1 MKFQLKDN
9 INFLK
14 KIKEE
19 NKKIVFTNG
28 CFDIL
33 HVGHVRYLSKAK
45 KLGNILIVG
54 LNSDKSVKKL
64 KGDNRPINI
73 FEDRATLLASL
84 RFVDLVI
91 IFEEKTPENLI
102 KKIKPDILV
111 KGGDYNIE
119 DIVGY
124 KTVIENGG
132 EVKVLGFHEGYSSS
146 NYINKIKKTLTWLS

>member
-111 KGGDYNIE
+111 KGGDYDIK

-132 EVKVLGFHEGYSSS
+132 EVKVLGFQDGYSSS
-146 NYINKIKKTLTWLS
+146 NYINKIKKH

>member
-73 FEDRATLLASL
+73 FEDRAMLLSSL

-111 KGGDYNIE
+111 KGGDYDIK

-132 EVKVLGFHEGYSSS
+132 EVKVLGFQDGYSSS
-146 NYINKIKKTLTWLS
+146 NYINKIKKH

>member
-9 INFLK
+9 INFIK

-111 KGGDYNIE
+111 KGGDYDIK

-132 EVKVLGFHEGYSSS
+132 EVKVLRFQEGYSSS
-146 NYINKIKKTLTWLS
+146 NYINKIKKH

>member
-132 EVKVLGFHEGYSSS
+132 EVKVLRFHEGYSSS
-146 NYINKIKKTLTWLS
+146 NYINKIKKH

>member
-14 KIKEE
+14 KIRED

-54 LNSDKSVKKL
+54 LNSDQSVKKL

-73 FEDRATLLASL
+73 FEDRAMLLSSL

-91 IFEEKTPENLI
+91 MFEEKTPENLI

-111 KGGDYNIE
+111 KGGDYDIK

-132 EVKVLGFHEGYSSS
+132 EVKVLGFQDGYSSS
-146 NYINKIKKTLTWLS
+146 NYINKIKKH

>member
-54 LNSDKSVKKL
+54 LNSDQSVKKL

-73 FEDRATLLASL
+73 FEDRAMLLSSL

-132 EVKVLGFHEGYSSS
+132 EIKVLRFHDGYSSS
-146 NYINKIKKTLTWLS
+146 NYINKLKKH

>member
-33 HVGHVRYLSKAK
+33 HVGHIRYLSEAK

-132 EVKVLGFHEGYSSS
+132 EIKVLRFHDGYSSS
-146 NYINKIKKTLTWLS
+146 NYINKLKKH

>member
-33 HVGHVRYLSKAK
+33 HVGHIRYLSEAK

-91 IFEEKTPENLI
+91 IFEEETPENLI

-132 EVKVLGFHEGYSSS
+132 EIKVLRFHDGYSSS
-146 NYINKIKKTLTWLS
+146 NYINKLKKH

>member
-54 LNSDKSVKKL
+54 LNSDQSVKKL

-111 KGGDYNIE
+111 KGGDYDIK

-132 EVKVLGFHEGYSSS
+132 EVKVLGFQDGYSSS
-146 NYINKIKKTLTWLS
+146 NYINKIKKH

>member
-132 EVKVLGFHEGYSSS
+132 EVKVLGFQDGYSSS
-146 NYINKIKKTLTWLS
+146 NYINKIKKH

>member
-54 LNSDKSVKKL
+54 LNSDQSVKKL

-73 FEDRATLLASL
+73 FEDRAMLLSSL

-111 KGGDYNIE
+111 KGGDYDIK

-132 EVKVLGFHEGYSSS
+132 EVKVLGFQDGYSSS
-146 NYINKIKKTLTWLS
+146 NYINKIKKH

>member
-14 KIKEE
+14 KIRED

-54 LNSDKSVKKL
+54 LNSDQSVKKL

-73 FEDRATLLASL
+73 FEDRAMLLSSL

-91 IFEEKTPENLI
+91 MFEEKTPENLI

-111 KGGDYNIE
+111 KGGDYDIK

-132 EVKVLGFHEGYSSS
+132 EVKVLEFQDGYSSS
-146 NYINKIKKTLTWLS
+146 NYINKIKKH

>member
-54 LNSDKSVKKL
+54 LNSDQSVKKL

-73 FEDRATLLASL
+73 FEDRAMLLSSL

-91 IFEEKTPENLI
+91 MFDEKTPENLI

-111 KGGDYNIE
+111 KGGDYDIK

-132 EVKVLGFHEGYSSS
+132 EVKVLGFQDGYSSS
-146 NYINKIKKTLTWLS
+146 NYINKIKKH

>member
-14 KIKEE
+14 KIRED

-54 LNSDKSVKKL
+54 LNSDQSVKKL

-73 FEDRATLLASL
+73 FEDRAMLLSSL

-91 IFEEKTPENLI
+91 MFEEKTPENLI

-111 KGGDYNIE
+111 KGGDYDIK

-132 EVKVLGFHEGYSSS
+132 EVKVHGYKDGYSSS
-146 NYINKIKKTLTWLS
+146 NYINKIKKH

>member
-33 HVGHVRYLSKAK
+33 HVGHIRYLSKAK

-132 EVKVLGFHEGYSSS
+132 EIKVLRFHDGYSSS
-146 NYINKIKKTLTWLS
+146 NYINKLKKH

>member
-33 HVGHVRYLSKAK
+33 HVGHIRYLSKAK

-132 EVKVLGFHEGYSSS
+132 EVKVLGFQDGYSSS
-146 NYINKIKKTLTWLS
+146 NYINKIKKH

>member
-54 LNSDKSVKKL
+54 LNSDQSVKKL

-73 FEDRATLLASL
+73 FEDRAMLLSSL

-91 IFEEKTPENLI
+91 MFEEKTPENLI

-132 EVKVLGFHEGYSSS
+132 EVKVLRFHEGYSSS
-146 NYINKIKKTLTWLS
+146 NYINKIKKH

>member
-111 KGGDYNIE
+111 KGGDYDIK

-132 EVKVLGFHEGYSSS
+132 EVKVLEFQDGYSSS
-146 NYINKIKKTLTWLS
+146 NYINKIKKH